1 MSEQNIRTDVVPIGD
16 VFFSDILEGGLES
29 GLFEIPPIQRH
40 YQWGVGDKKNEKK
53 NRSAKELIDDLLNF
67 HKFNFDNDLPYFVG
81 TIIVYQDEAS
91 EHGCFQLMDGQQ
103 RWTTYT
109 ALMGVIYS
117 LFDSDQ
123 TGEDWSEIKEDIRRR
138 FLRSEDNAYRLE
150 SHRDYDDELIFL
162 LSTMD
167 GSTDLESWTPESEE
181 APTVEFTPEN
191 TKFMGTNLYCVARF
205 FQQYLS
211 EVFSINGPF
220 SSRSELSKFYATIK
234 DRIIVNLTLAPSS
247 SVAYEMFITA
257 NARGTPLNN
266 FDILRGLIIT
276 REMELELGIAD
287 EVRGIL
293 QNTQTN
299 LDSMVAKRP
308 KSDDSTIIDGI
319 ISEICGVVA
328 GQRVEKTT
336 VMHFL
341 KEQMNELTT
350 KRQLLDYCKFVLQ
363 YTTICDYLDKRIY
376 FAGKSEYVR
385 MDFFGFVGHLPVYV
399 SALVNAVYKQAEQ
412 GLVTRLMAGIES
424 LVMRNALTQSRQA
437 TLYFYANTPKI
448 AHRIYQNGLSK
459 PIVDNLLRELS
470 DSDANPDDLSA
481 LGEETRKWEV
491 PNSMKKNELISAF
504 YALEGLTTG
513 PYGSGQYSRDTR
525 LIGSLMPPF
534 DFSDYVQLTR
544 NWAYGEEVYGQK
556 KTSFTIG
563 NMFLLTGPATAIREE
578 NEENWYQP
586 NLRILDFKA
595 RSAAMALSSDP
606 FLEVTDWRDVHIKN
620 RTQKLVELFEERFPQ
635 DCDPL
640 RPE

>member
-1 MSEQNIRTDVVPIGD
+1 M
-16 VFFSDILEGGLES
+16 
-29 GLFEIPPIQRH
+29 
-40 YQWGVGDKKNEKK
+40 GDKKNEKK

-67 HKFNFDNDLPYFVG
+67 HKFNIDNNLPYFVG

-138 FLRSEDNAYRLE
+138 FLRSEDQEYRLE

-191 TKFMGTNLYCVARF
+191 TKFTGTNLYCVARF

-211 EVFSINGPF
+211 ESFRISGPF
-220 SSRSELSKFYATIK
+220 SSRSELSDFYTTIK
-234 DRIIVNLTLAPSS
+234 ERIIVNRTLAPSS

-276 REMELELGIAD
+276 REMELELGIAG
-287 EVRGIL
+287 EVRKIL
-293 QNTQTN
+293 QSTQTI
-299 LDSMVAKRP
+299 LDSLVAARP
-308 KSDDSTIIDGI
+308 KSNDSTIIDTI
-319 ISEICGVVA
+319 ISEICGVVV

-336 VMHFL
+336 VMHYL
-341 KEQMNELTT
+341 KEQMTKLTT
-350 KRQLLDYCKFVLQ
+350 RRQLLDYCKFVLQ
-363 YTTICDYLDKRIY
+363 YATVCDYLEKRIY
-376 FAGKSEYVR
+376 FAGTWEHVR
-385 MDFFGFVGHLPVYV
+385 MNFFKFEAHLPIYIT
-399 SALVNAVYKQAEQ
+399 ALVNTIYKDADED
-412 GLVTRLMAGIES
+412 LATRLMAGIES
-424 LVMRNALTQSRQA
+424 FVMRNALTQTQRQA
-437 TLYFYANTPKI
+437 SLYFYAKTPKI
-448 AHRIYQNGLSK
+448 AHRVYHNGLSK
-459 PIVDNLLRELS
+459 AIVDNLLLELS
-470 DSDANPDDLSA
+470 DSDVNPDDLNA

-491 PNSMKKNELISAF
+491 PNSMKKKELISAF
-504 YALEGLTTG
+504 YALEGLSWG
-513 PYGSGQYSRDTR
+513 PYGSGESSRNTR
-525 LIGSLMPPF
+525 LIASLMPTL
-534 DFSDYVQLTR
+534 DFSDYTRLTT
-544 NWAYGEEVYGQK
+544 NWGYGEEAYGEK
-556 KTSFTIG
+556 NTSFTIG
-563 NMFLLTGPATAIREE
+563 NMFLLTGPATDIREE
-578 NEENWYQP
+578 NKENWYQP

-620 RTQKLVELFEERFPQ
+620 RTEKLVELFEERFPQ